1 MKEGRISWA
10 WRGRVRRERVRDSG
24 VVRSIR
30 DVGAGMGS
38 RMIGVVRW
46 WWSWFGSSLFEREGK
61 ASNGH

>member
-24 VVRSIR
+24 VVRRIR

-38 RMIGVVRW
+38 RMIGVVR
-46 WWSWFGSSLFEREGK
+46 RRRR
-61 ASNGH
+61 